1 MFLIL
6 LFVLCTAP
14 LSLVKW
20 RLTNDYDDYDD
31 DDDDDDNDNSINNNN
46 NNNNIFKKNIYKA
59 HDVSNHK

>member
-46 NNNNIFKKNIYKA
+46 NILKKHLQGARRQQPQMNM
-59 HDVSNHK
+59 S